1 MHRTTVEFDDK
12 TLQTLKAIC
21 RKDKK
26 TFKKVVLDVVRKGLE
41 VQKQKPK
48 LRPNPLEGWVTFG
61 GPLPEGF
68 DPADRS
74 TYEHLLFRPLP

>member
-1 MHRTTVEFDDK
+1 MHRTTVEFDSK
-12 TLQTLKAIC
+12 TLQSLKAIC
-21 RKDKK
+21 GREKK
-26 TFKKVVLDVVRKGLE
+26 TLKKVVLEVVRRGIE
-41 VQKQKPK
+41 VLDHQEKPRK
-48 LRPNPLEGWVTFG
+48 NPLDGWVTFG